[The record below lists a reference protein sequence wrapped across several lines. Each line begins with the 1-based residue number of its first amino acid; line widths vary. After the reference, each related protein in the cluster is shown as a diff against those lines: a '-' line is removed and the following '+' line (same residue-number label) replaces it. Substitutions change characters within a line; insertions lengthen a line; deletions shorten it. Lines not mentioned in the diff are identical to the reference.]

1 MLRQHLLNEG
11 FPSFYFNAWETDY
24 QENPLIAFIGEINT
38 GIDELK
44 EQGFDTEK
52 ARKVFKKVKRT
63 GKDILKRSIPVA
75 VKGAT
80 HGALEINNGMEDAF
94 SEFTSG
100 VLEHQIKN
108 FSAAKIHTGK
118 FREQLKELV
127 PDLRKGEAVH
137 GSRPKP
143 LVFFIDELDRCR
155 PEYTIQFLKKIK
167 HYFDVEGIIIVI
179 SADMDQLGFSVKT
192 VFGQNM
198 KERGY
203 LRKFFDLEFSLPSD
217 NHVNEMYCSY
227 LCAETPVAEMINK
240 CPDRENLYMELKYS
254 GMLMASS
261 FSLSLRDL
269 NILFSSVYLVLS
281 ACEKLTPEIISL
293 SVIILTLKMRNV
305 SLYSKI
311 INRERSVYY
320 ILNELAKM
328 KKQVSPVK
336 EYDRYFIER
345 RFSFLSLKKI
355 TDDEFRQQ
363 LLPNS
368 VPGSSELNTI
378 YKIIKD
384 RDRLPETDIFTDQL
398 LDRIKLPGSII
409 FNNGTGP
416 DS

>member
-1 MLRQHLLNEG
+1 
-11 FPSFYFNAWETDY
+11 
-24 QENPLIAFIGEINT
+24 
-38 GIDELK
+38 
-44 EQGFDTEK
+44 
-52 ARKVFKKVKRT
+52 
-63 GKDILKRSIPVA
+63 
-75 VKGAT
+75 
-80 HGALEINNGMEDAF
+80 
-94 SEFTSG
+94 
-100 VLEHQIKN
+100 
-108 FSAAKIHTGK
+108 
-118 FREQLKELV
+118 
-127 PDLRKGEAVH
+127 
-137 GSRPKP
+137 
-143 LVFFIDELDRCR
+143 
-155 PEYTIQFLKKIK
+155 
-167 HYFDVEGIIIVI
+167 
-179 SADMDQLGFSVKT
+179 
-192 VFGQNM
+192 
-198 KERGY
+198 
-203 LRKFFDLEFSLPSD
+203 
-217 NHVNEMYCSY
+217 
-227 LCAETPVAEMINK
+227 
-240 CPDRENLYMELKYS
+240 
-254 GMLMASS
+254 
-261 FSLSLRDL
+261 
-269 NILFSSVYLVLS
+269 VYLVLS